1 VDSEVLIPRSL
12 IMKAAVIHN
21 YGAPDV
27 LIYESCPD
35 PKPAGGEVVV
45 RVAAAGV
52 NPVDLRERE
61 GGTKDWRP
69 VVFPGVLGWD
79 LAGTIVGLGE
89 GVRELAIGES
99 VFGWAYHTYAELCA
113 VKATLL
119 APVPAGLDLDAA
131 AALPL
136 VSATGCQ
143 LITVAGQPK
152 AGQTVLVAGANGAV
166 GRCAVF
172 AAKDCECR
180 VIAGVRG
187 KDVGAA
193 AQLGAD
199 QVVALDDEAAMG
211 ALAPVDLVANCVRGP
226 TATALLGKVKPGGL
240 FASVTGVPDG
250 ADTYPRVRTTAFV
263 SKQNVE
269 TYLYAARAVL
279 AGHLQIPVA
288 KTLPLSAA
296 AEGHVLV
303 AKGGTGKIVLKP

>member
-1 VDSEVLIPRSL
+1 
-12 IMKAAVIHN
+12 MKAAVIHN
-21 YGAPDV
+21 YGAPGV
-27 LIYESCPD
+27 LIYESYPD
-35 PKPAGGEVVV
+35 PTPGAGEVVV

-61 GGTKDWRP
+61 GETKDWRP

-89 GVRELAIGES
+89 GVRDLAIGDS

-119 APVPAGLDLDAA
+119 ARVPAGLDFDTAA
-131 AALPL
+131 VLPL
-136 VSATGCQ
+136 VSATGGQ

-152 AGQTVLVAGANGAV
+152 AGQTVLVSGANGAV

-172 AAKDCECR
+172 AAKDRGCR

-187 KDVGAA
+187 KDVGA

-199 QVVALDDEAAMG
+199 QVVALDDEAAMD
-211 ALAPVDLVANCVRGP
+211 ALAPVDVVANCVRGP

-240 FASVTGVPDG
+240 FASVTGAPDG
-250 ADTYPRVRTTAFV
+250 AGAYPKVRTIAFV
-263 SKQNVE
+263 SQQNVE
-269 TYLYAARAVL
+269 AYLHAAKAVL
-279 AGHLQIPVA
+279 AGRLQIPVA

-296 AEGHVLV
+296 AEAHALV

>member
-1 VDSEVLIPRSL
+1 
-12 IMKAAVIHN
+12 MKAAVIHN

-27 LIYESCPD
+27 LIYENYPD
-35 PKPAGGEVVV
+35 PKPAAGEVVV
-45 RVAAAGV
+45 RVAAVSV

-79 LAGTIVGLGE
+79 LAGTVVRLGE
-89 GVRELAIGES
+89 GVRELAIGDR

-113 VKATLL
+113 VEATLL
-119 APVPAGLDLDAA
+119 ARVPAGLDLDTA

-152 AGQTVLVAGANGAV
+152 AGQTVLVSGANGAV

-172 AAKDCECR
+172 AAQDRGCR
-180 VIAGVRG
+180 VIVGVRG

-193 AQLGAD
+193 ARLGAD
-199 QVVALDDEAAMG
+199 QVVALDDEAAMN
-211 ALAPVDLVANCVRGP
+211 ALAPVDLVANCVRGA
-226 TATALLGKVKPGGL
+226 TAAALLGKVKPGGL

-250 ADTYPRVRTTAFV
+250 AGAYPTVRTTAFV
-263 SKQNVE
+263 SVQNVE
-269 TYLYAARAVL
+269 TYLYAAKAVL
-279 AGHLQIPVA
+279 AGRLQSPVA

-296 AEGHVLV
+296 AEAHALV
-303 AKGGTGKIVLKP
+303 AKGGIGKFLLKP